1 MGFVRCVSK
10 YKILKHELTTAMQ
23 YQLIA
28 YLQNSSKKY
37 KSYSIRW

>member
-10 YKILKHELTTAMQ
+10 HKILKHELTTAMQ

-28 YLQNSSKKY
+28 YTSYISKKY
-37 KSYSIRW
+37 KSYTIRW